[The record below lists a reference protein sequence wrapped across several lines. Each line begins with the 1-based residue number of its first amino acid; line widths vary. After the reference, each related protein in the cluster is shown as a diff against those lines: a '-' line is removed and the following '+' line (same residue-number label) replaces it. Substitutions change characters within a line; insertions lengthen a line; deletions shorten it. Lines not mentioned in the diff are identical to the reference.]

1 MNIKKKIS
9 FFALFLISSFFIVSE
24 VKGSSYSCTG
34 NVCYGSSMASEPAK
48 TNFTSDATATWDS
61 DGIYAYRITLVNK
74 KGETIVG
81 PKNIIFNNKL
91 YMGNYFYNTQKF
103 SSNFDYRYPSS
114 SLFSHVTSSIY
125 KKDDTEY
132 VNYID
137 DQFKNYYLYSRDSDK
152 FISSM
157 GFKAKIDEYKQ
168 SNNQLFAIV
177 EKIYTVSFS
186 STFVSKTGE
195 IVYADMCKDDSLK
208 KNI

>member
-9 FFALFLISSFFIVSE
+9 FFALFLISSFFIVGE

-48 TNFTSDATATWDS
+48 TNFTPDATATWDS

-103 SSNFDYRYPSS
+103 S
-114 SLFSHVTSSIY
+114 
-125 KKDDTEY
+125 
-132 VNYID
+132 VN
-137 DQFKNYYLYSRDSDK
+137 
-152 FISSM
+152 
-157 GFKAKIDEYKQ
+157 
-168 SNNQLFAIV
+168 
-177 EKIYTVSFS
+177 
-186 STFVSKTGE
+186 
-195 IVYADMCKDDSLK
+195 
-208 KNI
+208 